1 MSANKTKPG
10 TEVAVDSLFST
21 LDVERRADAE
31 GLVELLLA
39 TTGQPAVLWGSI
51 VGFGTY
57 HYRYASGREGDS
69 ALVGFSLRASEFV
82 LYLSGVHFDDVA
94 AEADALFSRLGKH
107 HRGKGCVYI
116 KRLSD
121 IDLSTLRQIVALSVT
136 RLKQEYGD

>member
-10 TEVAVDSLFST
+10 TEVAVDALFST

-69 ALVGFSLRASEFV
+69 ALVGFSPRASEFV
-82 LYLSGVHFDDVA
+82 LYLSGVQFDDVA

-107 HRGKGCVYI
+107 RRGKGCVYI

>member
-10 TEVAVDSLFST
+10 TEVAVDALFST

-31 GLVELLLA
+31 GLVDLLSV

-69 ALVGFSLRASEFV
+69 CLVGFSPRASEFV
-82 LYLSGVHFDDVA
+82 LYLSGVQFDDVA

-107 HRGKGCVYI
+107 RRGKDCVYI
-116 KRLSD
+116 KRLAD
-121 IDLSTLRQIVALSVT
+121 IDISTLRQIVALSVT

>member
-1 MSANKTKPG
+1 MSANKTKPQ
-10 TEVAVDSLFST
+10 TEVAVDALFST
-21 LDVERRADAE
+21 LEGARRADAE

-69 ALVGFSLRASEFV
+69 ALVGFSPRASEFV
-82 LYLSGVHFDDVA
+82 LYLSGVQFDDVA
-94 AEADALFSRLGKH
+94 ADADALFSRLGKH
-107 HRGKGCVYI
+107 RRGKGCVYV

>member
-10 TEVAVDSLFST
+10 TEVAVDALFST
-21 LDVERRADAE
+21 LDVERQADAE

-69 ALVGFSLRASEFV
+69 ALVGFSPRASEFV
-82 LYLSGVHFDDVA
+82 LYLSGVQFDDVA

-107 HRGKGCVYI
+107 RRGKGCVYI

>member
-1 MSANKTKPG
+1 MPANKTKPG
-10 TEVAVDSLFST
+10 TEVAVDALFST
-21 LDVERRADAE
+21 LDAVRRADAE
-31 GLVELLLA
+31 GLVELLSA

-69 ALVGFSLRASEFV
+69 CLVGFSPRASKFV
-82 LYLSGVHFDDVA
+82 LYLSGVQFDDVA

-107 HRGKGCVYI
+107 RRGKGCVYI
-116 KRLSD
+116 KRLAD
-121 IDLSTLRQIVALSVT
+121 IDISTLRQIVALSVT